1 MTTRELDNIN
11 EAALTVRRTL
21 YAILIY
27 AAFCLT
33 VLGLDFSAFNDFEGK
48 IPIPLIDNAKM
59 DWATFMVMGPLIL
72 IGLAAYLH
80 LFLGYWLESPNELR
94 KQSLPTLFNI
104 DNPLAE
110 IASLLIFYG
119 VPPLIL
125 AHFAIAGVIQSTTF
139 ELQSLLLPRW
149 FPTILF
155 LIMLAALVLLFLRR
169 AGSDSA
175 VRPSSLVI
183 TPLVFFIILG
193 LQLSATPFNPFS
205 PQAGLAV
212 VDERAPSP
220 TEEIEA
226 IEPEVVEEPAPPAEL
241 LPAEDEE
248 LEELPIPEEMEEA
261 ESPVY
266 EAISPPEVKPAPVKQ
281 VPRLYA
287 YAFYGIASGGS
298 WSERYFNNIE
308 PGMALTDRPKPGDQV
323 QATGDV
329 NARAG
334 YIRYSLGRGWINE
347 KVLSVIKTRDIFTVL
362 EVKEVI
368 SNFYWI
374 KVDLSEREAQ
384 AKK

>member
-1 MTTRELDNIN
+1 MGTRELDNIN

-21 YAILIY
+21 YAILLY

-72 IGLAAYLH
+72 ISLAAYLH
-80 LFLGYWLESPNELR
+80 LFLGYWLKSPSELR
-94 KQSLPTLFNI
+94 QQSLPTLFSI

-110 IASLLIFYG
+110 IVSLLIFYG

-139 ELQSLLLPRW
+139 EQQSLLLPRW
-149 FPTILF
+149 FPTASFFIVLVA
-155 LIMLAALVLLFLRR
+155 MVLLFLRR
-169 AGSDSA
+169 ASSDVA
-175 VRPSSLVI
+175 IRRSSLVI
-183 TPLVFFIILG
+183 APLAFFVILG
-193 LQLSATPFNPFS
+193 LQLSAAPFNPFS
-205 PQAGLAV
+205 LQVEPAEVAGGV
-212 VDERAPSP
+212 PSSA
-220 TEEIEA
+220 ENIEA
-226 IEPEVVEEPAPPAEL
+226 VEAEVAEEPAPGAEAA
-241 LPAEDEE
+241 PAEDWESAGFAAPTVTEE
-248 LEELPIPEEMEEA
+248 TTSTAFE
-261 ESPVY
+261 PV
-266 EAISPPEVKPAPVKQ
+266 SPPEAEPEPVKPAPKM
-281 VPRLYA
+281 YA
-287 YAFYGIASGGS
+287 YAFYGITSGGS

-308 PGMALTDRPKPGDQV
+308 PGMAMADRPRPGDRV

-347 KVLSVIKTRDIFTVL
+347 KVLSVIKKQEIFTIL

-374 KVDLSEREAQ
+374 KVDLSERSARL
-384 AKK
+384 KK

>member
-1 MTTRELDNIN
+1 MATRELDNIN

-48 IPIPLIDNAKM
+48 IPIPLIENAKM
-59 DWATFMVMGPLIL
+59 NWATFMVLGPLIL
-72 IGLAAYLH
+72 IALAAYLH
-80 LFLGYWLESPNELR
+80 LFLGYWLESPQELR
-94 KQSLPTLFNI
+94 KQSLPTLFSI

-110 IASLLIFYG
+110 VASLLIFYG

-139 ELQSLLLPRW
+139 QMQSLLLPRW
-149 FPTILF
+149 FPTVSF
-155 LIMLAALVLLFLRR
+155 LIVFLAMVFLFMRR
-169 AGSDSA
+169 LGGDVG
-175 VRPSSLVI
+175 VRRSSLLI
-183 TPLVFFIILG
+183 APLAFFIILG

-205 PQAGLAV
+205 PEVGPAEV
-212 VDERAPSP
+212 EVSVPSS
-220 TEEIEA
+220 TEDIEA
-226 IEPEVVEEPAPPAEL
+226 IEPEVGEEPVPPAAL
-241 LPAEDEE
+241 LPAENEE
-248 LEELPIPEEMEEA
+248 IEELPIPEETEEA
-261 ESPVY
+261 ESPVF
-266 EAISPPEVKPAPVKQ
+266 EAVSPPETEPAPVKKA
-281 VPRLYA
+281 PRMYA

-308 PGMALTDRPKPGDQV
+308 PGMAMADKPRPGDLV
-323 QATGDV
+323 QAAGNV

-347 KVLSVIKTRDIFTVL
+347 QVLSVIKKQEIFTVL
-362 EVKEVI
+362 EAKQVI

-374 KVDLSEREAQ
+374 KVDLSERYARE
-384 AKK
+384 KK